1 MGIEIVIAG
10 LSALVGVVGG
20 IAQAGAAS
28 AAAAAQR
35 EARDIQSAQQQTAGA
50 ESRRQR
56 IREERIR
63 RASIIA
69 GSENQGTGGSS
80 GQVGAVGALSTNLAG
95 MIGSSIGESK
105 GNAAVNRNLQ
115 SAANSTAQ
123 GNMIGAWTNTI
134 QQGLGGF
141 QSVFEKANKIR

>member
-10 LSALVGVVGG
+10 LTAITGVIGG
-20 IAQAGAAS
+20 VMQANATAQAAN
-28 AAAAAQR
+28 AQK
-35 EARDIQSAQQQTAGA
+35 EVNAIQGAQQQTAGA

-63 RASIIA
+63 RAQILA
-69 GSENQGTGGSS
+69 ASENSGTTGSS

-95 MIGSSIGESK
+95 LVGSSLGESRA
-105 GNAAVNRNLQ
+105 NTAVNKYGQ
-115 SAANSTAQ
+115 QAADFTAQ
-123 GNMIGAWTNTI
+123 ANAIGAWTNTI

-141 QSVFEKANKIR
+141 QTIFDK